1 MTFTVSDVLITS
13 YRTPRRLDVLR
24 NSEKQHDLV
33 CEIAAPFGEL
43 IVRVAVEMH
52 SISLIAL
59 VLFGLTGTLVLCQT
73 SLDAF
78 YTTEFPEYSTDRE
91 TVYTV
96 LTCEAPSEVS
106 AQAALSLTTVLD
118 TSGSMRG
125 TPIQLLKRTV
135 QFLVRKLL
143 ETSGVH
149 SLGVIGYDTDV
160 CSLLLCCF
168 ERMCTS

>member
-1 MTFTVSDVLITS
+1 VTFTVSDVLITS
-13 YRTPRRLDVLR
+13 SLTPRRFDVLR
-24 NSEKQHDLV
+24 NNEKQHDLV
-33 CEIAAPFGEL
+33 REIAAPFLKL
-43 IVRVAVEMH
+43 IHRFAVEMH
-52 SISLIAL
+52 SISLLAL
-59 VLFGLTGTLVLCQT
+59 VLVGLIGTLVFCQT
-73 SLDAF
+73 SLNAF

-96 LTCEAPSEVS
+96 FTCEAPSEVS
-106 AQAALSLTTVLD
+106 ERAALSLTTVLD

-160 CSLLLCCF
+160 CTLLLYCF
-168 ERMCTS
+168 